1 MSSSEECC
9 WRFALAR
16 RVSYRLSARG
26 VRLVWAHVIDG
37 LVLRQ
42 EGSCGQAADAADDG
56 ADSGWQ
62 GFAADIQAKGL
73 RTASFVQSSTYAC
86 SDAGAGCADDER
98 VAEAVFVLHQLDG
111 ADVGLLQVLLAGGLG
126 ECDGRV

>member
-1 MSSSEECC
+1 MSYSEECC
-9 WRFALAR
+9 SSFASAQGL
-16 RVSYRLSARG
+16 SYRFSVRG
-26 VRLVWAHVIDG
+26 VWLVGAYVIDG

-42 EGSCGQAADAADDG
+42 EGSCGQAADAADYG
-56 ADSGWQ
+56 ADSGRQ

-73 RTASFVQSSTYAC
+73 RTASFVQGSAYAC

-98 VAEAVFVLHQLDG
+98 VAEAVFVLHQLDY